1 MLLQQRDKCGDF
13 ALNSR
18 LFSADLHPMMRAR
31 WEALD
36 ELVLDELR
44 NACGIDTYAL
54 APYV

>member
-1 MLLQQRDKCGDF
+1 
-13 ALNSR
+13 
-18 LFSADLHPMMRAR
+18 MMRAR